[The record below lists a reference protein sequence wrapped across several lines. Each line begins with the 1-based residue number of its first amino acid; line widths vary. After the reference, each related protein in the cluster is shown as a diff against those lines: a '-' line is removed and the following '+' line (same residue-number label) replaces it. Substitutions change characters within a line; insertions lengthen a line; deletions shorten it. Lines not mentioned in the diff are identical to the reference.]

1 MHVQFFLFRL
11 HVELRTVFGTK
22 MHPPESRHCHLK
34 SSRKIVIF
42 RVTGIHTRPCAK
54 LKEAFN
60 KDEYKLYLAVHP
72 GHQDLLQA
80 VVADILA
87 TGAVEKRGTA
97 PQSGMAPRAS
107 RIGGPLG

>member
-1 MHVQFFLFRL
+1 
-11 HVELRTVFGTK
+11 

-54 LKEAFN
+54 LKKAFN
-60 KDEYKLYLAVHP
+60 KGEYKLYLAVHP

-97 PQSGMAPRAS
+97 PQSGMARELQGLVDHLAEVS
-107 RIGGPLG
+107 G